1 MDQSRIGSLQIWFL
15 FHRETLLTDKVNFT
29 EVSIVL
35 QIICIANCV
44 LLLLMMIMLLLVVVM
59 LVVVLLLLLLLL

>member
-29 EVSIVL
+29 EVSNVL
-35 QIICIANCV
+35 QIIFIANCV
-44 LLLLMMIMLLLVVVM
+44 LLMMLM
-59 LVVVLLLLLLLL
+59 LLLLLLLVVVILLLALLLLL